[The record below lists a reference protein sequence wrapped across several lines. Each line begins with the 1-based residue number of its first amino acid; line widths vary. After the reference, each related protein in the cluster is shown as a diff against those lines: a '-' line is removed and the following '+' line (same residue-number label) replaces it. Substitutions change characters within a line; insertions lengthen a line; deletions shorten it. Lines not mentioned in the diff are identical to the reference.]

1 VDDATDLTTTVKI
14 RSGFDQKSRDPVA
27 IGLRCQDA
35 GAKAICLHPRTRAD
49 MYSGEAQWSE
59 IRDLVEALDIPVIG
73 NGDITSGED
82 ARRMRD
88 ETGCAAIMIARGSHG
103 DPWMFAQARAA
114 LDGDPILPDPSVEE
128 RFQICLEHARNAIAF
143 ESNPDR
149 AIIDFRKHLGWYTKG
164 LPSGR
169 LLRIELFQ
177 SETLD
182 DVERLLEGYLD
193 EHRAGATV

>member
-1 VDDATDLTTTVKI
+1 
-14 RSGFDQKSRDPVA
+14 
-27 IGLRCQDA
+27 
-35 GAKAICLHPRTRAD
+35 
-49 MYSGEAQWSE
+49 
-59 IRDLVEALDIPVIG
+59 
-73 NGDITSGED
+73 
-82 ARRMRD
+82 
-88 ETGCAAIMIARGSHG
+88 AIMIARGSHG

-143 ESNPDR
+143 ESNPER